1 MLVMGV
7 IVAMIISKHEQ
18 QFDVNINHEKSRWQ
32 SLNEEQQLK
41 TNEHI
46 CFFWEFEHF
55 PLKINEYIG
64 VPMFEG
70 TVPQISEKKCFNSSC
85 YNVL

>member
-7 IVAMIISKHEQ
+7 IVEMIISKQEQ

-32 SLNEEQQLK
+32 SL
-41 TNEHI
+41 NEHI

-64 VPMFEG
+64 VPKFKG
-70 TVPQISEKKCFNSSC
+70 TLPQISEKQCFNSSC